1 MYLPGGILL
10 QDSGKKLGLKNL
22 FSFLT
27 GARRI
32 SGSPRYE
39 TVNVKFI
46 FKFILTKDGEKRC
59 PIVATC
65 AGELTMAM
73 FSSYEKLKNIWVM
86 VFLEEPFDLM

>member
-1 MYLPGGILL
+1 MYLPDGILL
-10 QDSGKKLGLKNL
+10 QESGKKVGLKNL

-39 TVNVKFI
+39 TVTVKFV
-46 FKFILTKDGEKRC
+46 LTKDGEKRC

-73 FSSYEKLKNIWVM
+73 FSSYKKLKNIWVM